1 MDDNVDEVLMRS
13 LLETLDEEGDELVEV
28 EGLSIRKSNAAKY
41 VAGHLMPLWVE
52 GTISQPLEPVLK
64 FRIELVDEVPRV
76 TELSFTSPPG
86 HREVKQKDLRDVVLT
101 DLIDQAYGMWIIEV
115 DLSTPGELGLIAAVA
130 DSEVVPEIRRF
141 LDGRRSAGKRRIDT
155 ALLTEVARVYRENI
169 DHAPTEAVARTFGV
183 KHRMASN
190 YVSKARE
197 RGLLPDTKQG
207 RAKA

>member
-1 MDDNVDEVLMRS
+1 MSDNVDEHLMRAIRES
-13 LLETLDEEGDELVEV
+13 EDEEGDELFEV

-52 GTISQPLEPVLK
+52 ATISPPLEPVVRC
-64 FRIELVDEVPRV
+64 RIELIDDVPRV

-86 HREVKQKDLRDVVLT
+86 HREVKQKDLRDVVLS
-101 DLIDQAYGMWIIEV
+101 DVVDEVYGMWVIEV
-115 DLSTPGELGLIAAVA
+115 DLSTPGQLELIGAV
-130 DSEVVPEIRRF
+130 DGHQLVPEIRRF
-141 LDGRRSAGKRRIDT
+141 LDGRRTSGKRRIDT
-155 ALLTEVARVYRENI
+155 ALLTEVARVYRENV

-197 RGLLPDTKQG
+197 RGLLPPTKQG
-207 RAKA
+207 RAQA